1 MTVDFYHGHG
11 SPFSW
16 RVWLA
21 LEAKAIPYEL
31 KVLSFQNEETKK
43 PEFRAVNPRG
53 LVPTL
58 VDDGFVIWES
68 LAILEYLDDRFQSG
82 VKLFPG
88 DAASRGRVRRLVME
102 IEDYVYNEGIS
113 PIVDELFWSGDKGPD
128 PEIVAKARGRLAEEL
143 EYMAKEL
150 KGKFFAGDSL
160 TAADCVMAPLLQ
172 YCKRIT
178 FRKPETKLDELVPAA
193 LRDYSKRIE
202 SLPYFDKTYPP
213 HWR

>member
-1 MTVDFYHGHG
+1 MAVDFYHGHG

-21 LEAKAIPYEL
+21 LEAKAIPYNL
-31 KVLSFQNEETKK
+31 KVLSFQNEDTKK
-43 PEFRAVNPRG
+43 PDFKAINPRG
-53 LVPTL
+53 HVPTI
-58 VDDGFVIWES
+58 VDGGFAIWES
-68 LAILEYLDDRFQSG
+68 LAILEYLDERFTTG
-82 VKLFPG
+82 VKLYPG

-102 IEDYVYNEGIS
+102 IESYVYNEGVS

-128 PEIVAKARGRLAEEL
+128 PARVAKARGKLEEEL
-143 EYMAKEL
+143 QNMAKEL
-150 KGKFFAGDSL
+150 KGKFLAGDTLS
-160 TAADCVMAPLLQ
+160 AADCVLGPCLQ

-178 FRKPETKLDELVPAA
+178 FRKPETKLDELIPGP
-193 LRDYSKRIE
+193 LRDYNKRIE

>member
-1 MTVDFYHGHG
+1 MAVDFYHGHG

-21 LEAKAIPYEL
+21 LEAKAIPYNL
-31 KVLSFQNEETKK
+31 KVLSFQNEETRK
-43 PEFRAVNPRG
+43 PEVKAINPRG
-53 LVPTL
+53 QVPTL
-58 VDDGFVIWES
+58 VDGGFAVWES
-68 LAILEYLDDRFQSG
+68 LAILEYLDERFASG
-82 VKLFPG
+82 AKLYPG
-88 DAASRGRVRRLVME
+88 DAGNRARVRRLIAE
-102 IEDYVYNEGIS
+102 TEAYLYREGIS

-150 KGKFFAGDSL
+150 KGKFLAGDTL
-160 TAADCVMAPLLQ
+160 TAADCVLAPCLQ

-178 FRKPETKLDELVPAA
+178 VRKPETKLEDVIPPA
-193 LRDYSKRIE
+193 LREYGKRIE

>member
-1 MTVDFYHGHG
+1 MAVDFYHGHG

-21 LEAKAIPYEL
+21 LEAKAIAYNL
-31 KVLSFQNEETKK
+31 KVLSFQNEETRK
-43 PEFRAVNPRG
+43 PEFKAINPRG
-53 LVPTL
+53 QVPTI
-58 VDDGFVIWES
+58 VDDGFAMWES
-68 LAILEYLDDRFQSG
+68 LAILEYLDERFASG
-82 VKLFPG
+82 AKLYPG
-88 DAASRGRVRRLVME
+88 DAGNRARVRRLIAE
-102 IEDYVYNEGIS
+102 TEAYLYREGIS

-128 PEIVAKARGRLAEEL
+128 AQIVAKARGRLAGEL

-202 SLPYFDKTYPP
+202 SLPYFDKTFPA